1 GYRYEDNLYQEEQP
15 KTQKPQRSAL
25 VTAELSGTTAKLCPI
40 AAFIG
45 KEPKPQLGFC
55 VFLGFVA
62 GGTCV
67 MIYFHLKEQPEC
79 ESKNPR
85 DSETLLREVQKE
97 KENRSIP
104 RGIGVSK

>member
-1 GYRYEDNLYQEEQP
+1 MNTNCGEVSRL
-15 KTQKPQRSAL
+15 L
-25 VTAELSGTTAKLCPI
+25 KLD
-40 AAFIG
+40 AY
-45 KEPKPQLGFC
+45 